1 LLENSEMES
10 NPRADMGARA
20 IAVVRVAT
28 GIIFLFF
35 GEYKIVGP
43 SWAHGGFFGWIQG
56 FVNNGEAVGFYKMF
70 LVHFVRAHPVVCAEI
85 VGWGEFAIGLSL
97 VLGLWVRAASVGGA
111 IEMIALALSTWY
123 APGHGMPTWRY
134 FGANLDHI
142 PLLFLFAIFFAS
154 RAGETWGLDGVLRA
168 RHRRGPAA
176 NATGRD

>member
-1 LLENSEMES
+1 ME
-10 NPRADMGARA
+10 ADVRGRVGAKTIGVAR
-20 IAVVRVAT
+20 IAT

-43 SWAHGGFFGWIQG
+43 AWPHGGFLGWIRG
-56 FVNNGEAVGFYKMF
+56 FVDNGEAVGFYKAF
-70 LVHFVRAHPVVCAEI
+70 LVHFVMVHPVLCAEI

-97 VLGLWVRAASVGGA
+97 VLGLWVRAASIGGA

-142 PLLFLFAIFFAS
+142 PLLFLFAIFLAA
-154 RAGETWGLDGVLRA
+154 RAGETWGLDGVLRP
-168 RHRRGPAA
+168 RLRRRPAA
-176 NATGRD
+176 SAAGRN